1 MVEIWLNKRELV
13 KINFYLYK
21 ANNYAT
27 IIYFS
32 IRSWDG
38 TYGKFVK
45 CKFCKLILKISY
57 LHKSKVNDIN
67 FQQGA

>member
-1 MVEIWLNKRELV
+1 MAKQKRIG

-32 IRSWDG
+32 IRSWDE

-45 CKFCKLILKISY
+45 CKFLKIA
-57 LHKSKVNDIN
+57 N
-67 FQQGA
+67 